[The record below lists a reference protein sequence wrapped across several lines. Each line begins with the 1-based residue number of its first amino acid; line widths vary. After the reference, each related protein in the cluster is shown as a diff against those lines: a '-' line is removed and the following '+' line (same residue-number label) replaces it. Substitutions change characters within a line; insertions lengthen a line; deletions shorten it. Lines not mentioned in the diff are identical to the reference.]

1 VRGVSSACQGG
12 LGNGNGLGWAGR
24 GPHGSEADAPAP
36 IHHRRAPMQSRA
48 QHLEWCKKRALAY
61 VDQGYMQQALSSMIS
76 DLRKHPKTAD
86 HSGIQLATYGMAFGD
101 LTTKDQVREFI
112 QGFN

>member
-1 VRGVSSACQGG
+1 
-12 LGNGNGLGWAGR
+12 
-24 GPHGSEADAPAP
+24 
-36 IHHRRAPMQSRA
+36 MQPRA

-61 VDQGYMQQALSSMIS
+61 VDQGYLQQALSSMIS

-86 HSGIQLATYGMAFGD
+86 HPGIQLATGRMALGD

-112 QGFN
+112 EGFN